1 MEKFVF
7 MRAFVFIAL
16 AATLACGDV
25 GDPYTPPPT
34 AGFAQGPITQFGSV
48 FVNGTK
54 FSTDDAEIVGG
65 VIDESNRPLGQ
76 MVRVEGSFDSNGT
89 TGTATRVV
97 FRNELKGFIES
108 VDPISATEIELTV
121 LGMKVLVEDGY
132 TAFAAPYEFAAV
144 APNDIV
150 EVSGL
155 ADEAGSLR
163 ATRIEKE
170 GIFDGVSPLDV
181 EFRGQSTGFQG
192 SENFSSGVLT
202 MGPLAVAFDETTQ
215 FEEGFDN
222 RRFSDTIAL
231 EVKGTVDDPSFPV
244 NIFATEI
251 KEDDGF
257 GEDVGELDIEGFISG
272 YVDDSEFMVAGQR
285 VDATEA
291 VRIPSGLVLTDGLL
305 VEVEGRV
312 KDGILEADEIKFEGE
327 ESKVSAVLEEGA
339 LGEDSLTLLGGLVVV
354 RFDGGARWED
364 KVSGSDRNSQF
375 SFADLVVGDYL
386 EIRGVAE
393 GDEPGQLLAT
403 RIERDDLDDT
413 EIEAGVDAF
422 CADPTAR
429 VSIPD
434 PNADPE
440 VEPVPTIDIPVA
452 PCIEEDVEAWVEV
465 LGVRVEIRM
474 TTELR
479 VEDGDNETVFQGTL
493 TQFIEQIGG
502 RELEL
507 EIEPPAQAPFVAAQA
522 EVEVPEAPAP

>member
-54 FSTDDAEIVGG
+54 FSTDGAEIVGG
-65 VIDESNRPLGQ
+65 DLDEANRPLGQ
-76 MVRVEGSFDSNGT
+76 VVRVEGSFDSNGK

-108 VDPISATEIELTV
+108 VDPISATETELTV
-121 LGMKVLVEDGY
+121 LGMKVIVEDGY
-132 TAFAAPYEFAAV
+132 TAFAAPYEFAIV

-155 ADEAGSLR
+155 PDEAGSLR

-170 GIFDGVSPLDV
+170 GVFDGMSPLDV

-192 SENFSSGVLT
+192 AGDFSSGVLT
-202 MGPLAVAFDETTQ
+202 IGPLAVAFDETTQ
-215 FEEGFDN
+215 FEEGFDKS
-222 RRFSDTIAL
+222 RFSDTIAL
-231 EVKGTVDDPSFPV
+231 EIKGTVDDPAFPV
-244 NIFATEI
+244 NVFATEI

-312 KDGILEADEIKFEGE
+312 KDGILEADEVKFEGE
-327 ESKVSAVLEEGA
+327 ESKVSAVIEEGA

-364 KVSGSDRNSQF
+364 KVSGADENLSL
-375 SFADLVVGDYL
+375 ADLMVGDYV
-386 EIRGVAE
+386 EVRGVADGE
-393 GDEPGQLLAT
+393 EPGRLLAT
-403 RIERDDLDDT
+403 RIERDDLDET
-413 EIEAGVDAF
+413 ELEARVDAF

-429 VSIPD
+429 VSVPD

-440 VEPVPTIDIPVA
+440 EDPVPTIDEAVA
-452 PCIEEDVEAWVEV
+452 PCTLDDVEAWVEV

-479 VEDGDNETVFQGTL
+479 VEDGDNETPFQGTL
-493 TQFIEQIGG
+493 TQFIEEIGD